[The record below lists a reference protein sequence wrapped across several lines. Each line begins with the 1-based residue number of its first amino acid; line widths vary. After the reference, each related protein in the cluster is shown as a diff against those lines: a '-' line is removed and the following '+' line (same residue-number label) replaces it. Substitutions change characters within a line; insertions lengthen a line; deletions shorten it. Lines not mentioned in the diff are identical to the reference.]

1 MHTLTA
7 TYRIVTPM
15 FLGDAD
21 QKATEICPPSVK
33 GALRF
38 WWRALNWGRFR
49 DGTDDATALWK
60 LHEAEAALF
69 GAAADEK
76 NDKRGQGRLL
86 LTVQSEKL
94 KFKEKNHVHTQ
105 FQSHNAARYLGYG
118 LMEAFA
124 SREKNTQP
132 GQLMRGCIDE
142 NQQFTIKLLCRE
154 GMEESVQETL
164 IAFGLFGGIGSRT
177 RHGMGSVSLME
188 LRQDGNIIWKQPA
201 SREAYIQAV
210 RSILADKRK
219 IPDEPP
225 YSAFSQNTRMDI
237 LMDGKSPYEVLNSF
251 GQGELLY
258 RSWGK
263 DGKVLGKQRE
273 ENFKADHDWS
283 KKTRPSGFHPR
294 RVVFGL
300 PHNYGKG
307 QSMEVS
313 PARHDR
319 RASPLFFHVHA
330 FGEKSFIGVSILLKS
345 AFLPAGE
352 NINAGGVDVPAKI
365 EWNILTDFLD
375 GKEKHTGNLRF
386 PNKVTI

>member
-15 FLGDAD
+15 FLGDA
-21 QKATEICPPSVK
+21 QQQATEIRPPSVK

-49 DGTDDATALWK
+49 NGTDTNDTKALQE
-60 LHEAEAALF
+60 LHKEEAELF
-69 GAAADEK
+69 GAAADE
-76 NDKRGQGRLL
+76 NSGGQGRIL

-105 FQSHNAARYLGYG
+105 FQSHSAARYLGYG

-124 SREKNTQP
+124 SREKNTQA

-142 NQQFTIKLLCRE
+142 DQQFKVKLLCRDDAE
-154 GMEESVQETL
+154 KSVQEAL
-164 IAFGLFGGIGSRT
+164 IALGLFGGLGSRT
-177 RHGMGSVSLME
+177 RHGMGSVSLLE
-188 LRQDGNIIWKQPA
+188 LRQDENSIWKSPK
-201 SREAYIQAV
+201 SLEDYTQAV
-210 RSILADKRK
+210 RDLLADKCK
-219 IPDEPP
+219 IKNEPP
-225 YSAFSQNTRMDI
+225 YSAFSQNKRIDI
-237 LMDGKSPYEVLNSF
+237 LLDGTSPYKILDGF
-251 GQGELLY
+251 GLGELLY

-263 DGKVLGKQRE
+263 DGKVLGNPRE
-273 ENFKADHDWS
+273 GNFKPDHDWS
-283 KKTRPSGFHPR
+283 KKIRPSGFHPR
-294 RVVFGL
+294 RVIFGL

-330 FGEKSFIGVSILLKS
+330 LGEKSFIGVSILLKS

-352 NINAGGVDVPAKI
+352 KINAGGVDVPAKI
-365 EWNILTDFLD
+365 EWNVLTDFLD
-375 GKEKHTGNLRF
+375 GKEKHTGNPRF
-386 PNKVTI
+386 PQKVTI